1 MGCAPEEVAAAA
13 ERVLSEREANFKSY
27 RAALERLA
35 KAEATLALQSAPP
48 GPNGLRVIARVLE
61 DSPGEYLGFF
71 AARIAES
78 EKTIALL
85 FAKYGGHLLFAQHPS
100 AGKDMN
106 ALLKQVLGRVGGKGG
121 GTRDFA
127 RGRLD
132 DPMQAESA
140 LYSAKELLS
149 TS

>member
-1 MGCAPEEVAAAA
+1 
-13 ERVLSEREANFKSY
+13 
-27 RAALERLA
+27 
-35 KAEATLALQSAPP
+35 LQSAQA
-48 GPNGLRVIARVLE
+48 GPNGLRIIARVLE

-71 AARIAES
+71 AAKIAES

-85 FAKYGGHLLFAQHPS
+85 FAKYGGHVLFAQHPS
-100 AGKDMN
+100 AGRDMN
-106 ALLKQVLGRVGGKGG
+106 ALLKQVFEKIGGKGG

-140 LYSAKELLS
+140 LSSVRELLS
-149 TS
+149 AA